1 MLNEKWFLESVEND
15 IDGLAEIQKRI
26 CVSMEQ
32 LEIEGKYEKKEAAV
46 KHHFEYVRVAIKLLT
61 EDLGLYGVNDHLRDL
76 LKMLRVIAE
85 PAPYLKVFIPVIRE
99 KNEEWCDVIEKE
111 NDILVNRIQK
121 LELKISKKNSHLS
134 IDQKNMNNKDVPD
147 QPQLETP
154 PSLTVPPTNSQGNLE
169 QVENSLVTSVPEM
182 NFEINGQDSLE
193 DLRQKFFMNLEKS
206 LHQQNQQFTKCF
218 FDGEATYLQ
227 SDNDLSNYKIVK
239 NGYEFETQVK
249 DFETIFLVEST
260 EGLKMTVPKIDFDNL
275 SEYVGKPDEKQTMID
290 CTRKR
295 VQKEFS
301 PPEFV
306 ERKSMMLH
314 LRKFF
319 DSKLEE
325 ISKKLE
331 NTEVS
336 EEMKNDLNLEK
347 KKIEERVQKLP
358 KHDKYLIVSMAGS
371 FCNVHI
377 DFSATSVFYHVIV
390 GKKIFYVAERTEEN
404 FEIYR
409 KYEENRLTIETW
421 IGKDL
426 KDEWERIEIN
436 AGQTAFIPAGFL
448 HMVFTPENSIVIGGN
463 FLQEEFLKSHFKLT
477 RFEDELVRREI
488 QRKEEA
494 FQDFWNAIFCYVK
507 NIFIPKVKNDGY
519 PLTVETT
526 DRISLFINELENGG
540 KAEWYS
546 LTEKEEILQ
555 NLRSLTSTSTSH
567 IDSLKRPTPSNSE
580 TNDDDESI
588 LSKKQK
594 LCESSQS

>member
-227 SDNDLSNYKIVK
+227 SDN
-239 NGYEFETQVK
+239 E
-249 DFETIFLVEST
+249 
-260 EGLKMTVPKIDFDNL
+260 
-275 SEYVGKPDEKQTMID
+275 
-290 CTRKR
+290 